1 MENKDNSQELVKFK
15 KHITPLPIEVNQN
28 KGSDKIVLY
37 GANNLYPNFL
47 LSLFENSPMHNGI
60 ISDKLYYILG
70 DGIVEKT
77 TGNKFNPMVNAVDNL
92 EELVNKIVIDYII
105 FGYFGLEVV
114 YNALGDAIEYIHI
127 AANEIRSNR
136 SSEMFQ
142 VCEDWFANSRN
153 VLSFDR
159 WKKGKNIE
167 GKSTLFFYKKYNP
180 SIQKVYPK
188 PEYNAAIRSLE
199 TDLAIRDFHLNNIK
213 NGFSVSSLI
222 TFYGAT
228 LQPEMKAQFQKKL
241 EQAYSGEDGAKFIID
256 YVRDGATPANV
267 QNISANDWD
276 KAYELVRNCVQED
289 ILAAHSMPAILY
301 GQSQEG
307 KMGGSGAEFE
317 TAYEKFKILYVKG
330 KRNEIESGL
339 NKVFA
344 SAGFPEI
351 EFKDKSTFFS
361 TRINDTTKEKVLTID
376 ELRAIDGLEPLPNG
390 AGAKLIADSVKP
402 TEPLKFSINTKEQA
416 KSEYYQLTADDFEKV
431 KHLGIA
437 KTDFELIE
445 KSEALENFTHINQV
459 LNRFD
464 DNDVINKYLL
474 ETDLNGKSILEVRT
488 EIKKGFDISIST
500 ADLGDR
506 LQKLN
511 TSGVISIK
519 IAGGV
524 IEQTPVSKPKKATV
538 STPKKQVEVLYS
550 YEGVKDDRNRAFCA
564 KILETDRFYSRAEI
578 QEMSSIFGYD
588 IFKFRGGWYHN
599 PNTGEDTPFCRH
611 RWHANQVM
619 KKGANDGK

>member
-1 MENKDNSQELVKFK
+1 MENNSTEVINFK
-15 KHITPLPIEVNQN
+15 KHVTPLPIEVNQN

-70 DGIVEKT
+70 DGVVEKS
-77 TGNKFNPMVNAVDNL
+77 TGNKYNPMVNAVDNL

-114 YNALGDAIEYIHI
+114 YNALGDAIEFIHI
-127 AANEIRSNR
+127 PANEIRSNR

-142 VCEDWFANSRN
+142 VCDDWFANSRN

-159 WKKGKNIE
+159 WKKGKNTE

-188 PEYNAAIRSLE
+188 PEYNAAIKSLE

-222 TFYGAT
+222 TFYGST
-228 LQPEMKAQFQKKL
+228 LTPEMKAQFQKKL
-241 EQAYSGEDGAKFIID
+241 EAAYSGEDGAKFIID
-256 YVRDGATPANV
+256 FANNGGTPANV

-307 KMGGSGAEFE
+307 KMGGSGVEFE

-361 TRINDTTKEKVLTID
+361 TRISETTKEKVLTID

-390 AGAKLIADSVKP
+390 AGSKLIADTVKP
-402 TEPLKFSINTKEQA
+402 TEPLKFSINTKKED

-431 KHLGIA
+431 KDLGVA
-437 KTDFELIE
+437 KADFELIE
-445 KSEALENFTHINQV
+445 KSEALESFSHLELV
-459 LNRFD
+459 LNKFD
-464 DNDVINKYLL
+464 DDDVINKYLL
-474 ETDLNGKSILEVRT
+474 ETDLNGKSILEIRT
-488 EIKKGFDISIST
+488 EIKKAFDISIST
-500 ADLGDR
+500 VDLGDR

-519 IAGGV
+519 VAGGV
-524 IEQTPVSKPKKATV
+524 IEQKPVQPNPKQATP
-538 STPKKQVEVLYS
+538 STPKRQVEVLYS
-550 YEGVKDDRNRAFCA
+550 YEGVKDDKNRAFCA
-564 KILETDRFYSRAEI
+564 KILETDRFFSRSEI
-578 QEMSSIFGYD
+578 QQMSSIFGYD

-599 PNTGEDTPFCRH
+599 PNTNETTPFCRH

-619 KKGANDGK
+619 RKDNNNGK

>member
-1 MENKDNSQELVKFK
+1 MENKENEVIKFK
-15 KHITPLPIEVNQN
+15 KHVTPLPIEVAQN
-28 KGSDKIVLY
+28 KGSDKIVHY

-47 LSLFENSPMHNGI
+47 LDLFENSPMHNGI

-70 DGIVEKT
+70 DGIVEKA
-77 TGNKFNPMVNAVDNL
+77 TGNKYNPMANSVDTL
-92 EELVNKIVIDYII
+92 EELINKIVLDYII
-105 FGYFGLEVV
+105 FGFFGVEVV
-114 YNALGDAIEYIHI
+114 YNALGDAIEFIHV
-127 AANEIRSNR
+127 AANDIRSNR
-136 SSEMFQ
+136 SSELFQ
-142 VCEDWFANSRN
+142 VCNDWFGNSRN

-159 WKKGKNIE
+159 WKKGKNYE
-167 GKSTLFFYKKYNP
+167 GKSTLFFYKKYTP
-180 SIQKVYPK
+180 SINKVYPK
-188 PEYNAAIRSLE
+188 PEYSSAIKALE

-276 KAYELVRNCVQED
+276 KAYELVRDCVQED

-307 KMGGSGAEFE
+307 KMGGSGVEFE

-330 KRNEIESGL
+330 KRNELESGL
-339 NKVFA
+339 NKLFA
-344 SAGFPEI
+344 SAGYPEL

-361 TRINDTTKEKVLTID
+361 TRISEATKEKVLTID
-376 ELRAIDGLEPLPNG
+376 ELRAIDGLKPLANG
-390 AGAKLIADSVKP
+390 QGNKLIADAVKP
-402 TEPLKFSINTKEQA
+402 TEPLQFSINTKEEA
-416 KSEYYQLTADDFEKV
+416 KSEYYQLTADDFDKV
-431 KHLGIA
+431 KHLGLTKA
-437 KTDFELIE
+437 DFELIS
-445 KSEALENFTHINQV
+445 KSEALENFSHLEMV

-464 DNDVINKYLL
+464 DDDVINKYLL
-474 ETDLNGKSILEVRT
+474 ETDLHGKSILEVRT
-488 EIKKGFDISIST
+488 EIKKAFDISIST

-519 IAGGV
+519 IGGGV
-524 IEQTPVSKPKKATV
+524 IDQKPLPQQPKLATKSTSKRE
-538 STPKKQVEVLYS
+538 VEVMYS
-550 YEGVKDDRNRAFCA
+550 YEGVKDDKNRAFCA
-564 KILETDRFYSRAEI
+564 KILETDRFYSRSDI

-599 PNTGEDTPFCRH
+599 PNTGETTPFCRH

-619 KKGANDGK
+619 RKDNNNG